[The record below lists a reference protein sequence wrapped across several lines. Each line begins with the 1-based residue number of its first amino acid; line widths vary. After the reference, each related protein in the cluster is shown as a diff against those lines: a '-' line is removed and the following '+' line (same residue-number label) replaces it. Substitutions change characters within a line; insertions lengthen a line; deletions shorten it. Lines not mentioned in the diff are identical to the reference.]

1 MTNKTMTA
9 AINEAIDQ
17 EMSRDDKV
25 FVAGEDVR
33 VGGPFGTEAGLHAK
47 YGDKRILNT
56 AISELALTGIGVGAA
71 SVGLPHYRNHDHG
84 FCRGLY
90 GSNR

>member
-33 VGGPFGTEAGLHAK
+33 VGGPFG
-47 YGDKRILNT
+47 
-56 AISELALTGIGVGAA
+56 
-71 SVGLPHYRNHDHG
+71 
-84 FCRGLY
+84 
-90 GSNR
+90 